1 MAGNLKSFKDD
12 MVCLDD
18 LPMTQKEIAEQ
29 LDISRS
35 YVSRIEK
42 RAIVKLYQLFK
53 HEYNDLN

>member
-1 MAGNLKSFKDD
+1 
-12 MVCLDD
+12 MVFLDD
-18 LPMTQKEIAEQ
+18 KPMTQKAIAEQ

-53 HEYNDLN
+53 HEYKND